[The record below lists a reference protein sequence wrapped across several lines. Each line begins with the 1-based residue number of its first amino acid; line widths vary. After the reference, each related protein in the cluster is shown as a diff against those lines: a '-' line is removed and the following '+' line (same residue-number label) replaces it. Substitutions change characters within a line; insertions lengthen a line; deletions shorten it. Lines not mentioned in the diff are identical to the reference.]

1 MQSLCQLQQ
10 TQFSTL
16 CVYKKLNAHFR
27 SCHGYSL
34 VRFLV
39 KFVHVYMVYVFTVAF
54 EAANVNMGEEQ
65 LPVFDVLMIIE
76 MEQEGKDH

>member
-10 TQFSTL
+10 IQFSTL

-54 EAANVNMGEEQ
+54 EAANVNMGEE
-65 LPVFDVLMIIE
+65 
-76 MEQEGKDH
+76 

>member
-1 MQSLCQLQQ
+1 MSIAQNTVNRQRKKVEEKICKSLCQLQQ
-10 TQFSTL
+10 IQFSTL

-54 EAANVNMGEEQ
+54 EAANVNMGEE
-65 LPVFDVLMIIE
+65 
-76 MEQEGKDH
+76 